1 MYDVPEQSF
10 CFLFVYL
17 DRLFYFAFCPD
28 KRITWIELS
37 SPLTKVISKQIHM
50 HDPSLAGGGD
60 KMVNGHY
67 NLNVLLSEIH
77 NDNWTLLHSSGRK
90 PLARYKHAI
99 AVAQEK
105 LFVIGGSCNGRYFS
119 DVQVFDLRSLTW
131 SVLNPRIEI
140 ENLGLE
146 NSTSKV
152 AFPAISGHS
161 LVEWENKLLVVA
173 GHSKEKTDSVIVWS
187 VDLKTLVFSILKT
200 QGKIPVARGG
210 QSVTIVGSK
219 LIMFGGEGRNR
230 QLLNDLH
237 ILDLIT
243 MTWDEVETKN
253 APPSPR
259 FDHTATEH
267 AGRYLFIFGGS
278 TQSSCFCD
286 LHVLDLQNMEWSQPD
301 VQGVAVTPRG
311 GHAGAAVGDMW
322 YLVGGGNTISG
333 ATETIVLNM
342 SKLVWSVATVVP
354 SQDPLAS
361 EGLSLSAMS
370 IDGESLLIAFGGYNG
385 KYSNEL
391 FVLKPKPRVP
401 TKPKLYQSP
410 AAAAAAASVTAAY
423 ALVTSTGTK
432 DIDPVD
438 ENLKSE
444 QAKRQP
450 EVESFATEV
459 LTVEKKNL
467 ESKLAEVRREN
478 AKVEGNLEDARNRQS
493 LLSMELKAVASQL
506 EAERSRCFK
515 LEIQISDIQKRL
527 DSVGSLERE
536 LEILRQER
544 SQVEQNTAGVQR
556 QGSGGLLRWMTG

>member
-1 MYDVPEQSF
+1 
-10 CFLFVYL
+10 
-17 DRLFYFAFCPD
+17 
-28 KRITWIELS
+28 
-37 SPLTKVISKQIHM
+37 M

-173 GHSKEKTDSVIVWS
+173 GHSKEKTDSVIGLH
-187 VDLKTLVFSILKT
+187 D
-200 QGKIPVARGG
+200 VARGG

-322 YLVGGGNTISG
+322 YLVGGGNNISG

-438 ENLKSE
+438 ENVKSE

-450 EVESFATEV
+450 EPESFATEV

-527 DSVGSLERE
+527 NSVGSLERE

-544 SQVEQNTAGVQR
+544 SQVEQNTAGVQQ